1 LFDKNGDGVIDRE
14 EFTELVNSKPDILL
28 AAIHSMID
36 VFIQSK
42 RSKAVTHRQDP
53 TSAKIVPMNT

>member
-14 EFTELVNSKPDILL
+14 EFIELVTSKPDILL

-36 VFIQSK
+36 VFIRSK
-42 RSKAVTHRQDP
+42 RSKAVAHRHGP
-53 TSAKIVPMNT
+53 STAKIVPLNT